1 MLEQL
6 QWLATCGRPWAEER
20 AAIAI
25 QMTLQLG
32 AGAIT
37 ESEYQEL
44 MQDLI
49 NSDKLNECADDQ
61 EVKNL
66 FTQSFT
72 DGAHAEFLDLSG
84 LKPGV
89 YMVNMTVNGTTVS
102 KKLSVTE

>member
-6 QWLATCGRPWAEER
+6 QWLASCGRPWAEER
-20 AAIAI
+20 AEIAI

-49 NSDKLNECADDQ
+49 NSDKLNACADDQ
-61 EVKNL
+61 DVKNL
-66 FTQSFT
+66 LVSCIMI
-72 DGAHAEFLDLSG
+72 GA
-84 LKPGV
+84 
-89 YMVNMTVNGTTVS
+89 
-102 KKLSVTE
+102 KLA